1 MLYEKKFS
9 LLENGKT
16 GTYQIQCVSSE
27 DPSNEKPGMLDWLTA
42 KSLPQKIEADI
53 INEYWWSLFS
63 DSGWSEMIMGKN
75 SRGKYSIIKPRY
87 QYFITDQTGTSG
99 LPLKR
104 AEPPL
109 TLNNSC
115 RVDLDRLFTP
125 HNPKNSSFL

>member
-1 MLYEKKFS
+1 MKLVRFGNSGE
-9 LLENGKT
+9 
-16 GTYQIQCVSSE
+16 
-27 DPSNEKPGMLDWLTA
+27 EKPGMLDWLTA
-42 KSLPQKIEADI
+42 KSLPKKIKADT

-109 TLNNSC
+109 TLLITSS
-115 RVDLDRLFTP
+115 VLFAVC
-125 HNPKNSSFL
+125 PKY